1 MKPATVL
8 RAFKLAATR
17 AAARTVV
24 AAAKVLRID
33 SSSI

>member
-1 MKPATVL
+1 
-8 RAFKLAATR
+8 LAAKR

>member
-1 MKPATVL
+1 
-8 RAFKLAATR
+8 LAATR